1 MDIPLNTL
9 SGVDR
14 ASLERYAQLIVTR
27 GCNVQPGQFFQIGA
41 DSVSTDFAVLV
52 AKAAY
57 EAGAGFVNVD
67 LSDDRFQRARVLG
80 SAKDEFLD
88 HVPAHIP
95 VRFDEMIDSRS
106 AVVRLI
112 GPRDPS
118 DLAGLPASKM
128 NQVRMAGHKAAKR
141 FYSEGIGLSAVQ
153 WCVASAATIGWA
165 ESIMDD
171 VQGEEARTC
180 LWNELLQIVRAD
192 REDCFDRWRDHGAY
206 LKERGRRLNELQLDS
221 LHFSGPG
228 TDLSVG
234 LSELAR
240 FEGGG
245 AMSQREVEFV
255 PNLPTEEVFTTPDW
269 RRTEGVVR
277 VTRPFV
283 VNGELVRD
291 LTMTFSAGELVDFD
305 ASEGAET
312 LKAYVDSDPGAR
324 RLGEVA
330 LVGTD
335 SPIFQNGRVFKEI
348 LLDENAACHIAVG
361 NAYKSCLE
369 GGEGLSQERLD
380 EIGCNSSSA
389 HTDMMIS
396 DESVQVIGRSSNGK
410 ESEIIRDGAWVLG
423 E

>member
-1 MDIPLNTL
+1 MDTL

-14 ASLERYAQLIVTR
+14 VSLERYAQLIVTR

-41 DSVSTDFAVLV
+41 DAESTDFAVLV
-52 AKAAY
+52 AEAAY
-57 EAGAGFVNVD
+57 QAGAAFVNVD
-67 LSDDRFQRARVLG
+67 LSDDRIQRARILRSV
-80 SAKDEFLD
+80 KEEFLD
-88 HVPAHIP
+88 HVPSHIP
-95 VRFDEMIDSRS
+95 VRFDEMIESRG

-112 GPRDPS
+112 GPKDPNVLS
-118 DLAGLPASKM
+118 GMPADKTNRVRLAGH
-128 NQVRMAGHKAAKR
+128 QAAKR

-153 WCVASAATIGWA
+153 WCVAAAATIGWA

-171 VQGEEARTC
+171 VQGEKARQC

-192 REDCFDRWRDHGAY
+192 KEDVFERWTDHVAH
-206 LKERGRRLNELQLDS
+206 LKERSRRLNDLNLS
-221 LHFSGPG
+221 TIHFAGPG
-228 TDLSVG
+228 TDLTVG
-234 LSELAR
+234 LSPLAR
-240 FEGGG
+240 FAGGG
-245 AMSQREVEFV
+245 AQSQREVEFI

-269 RRTEGVVR
+269 RLTEGVVR

-283 VNGELVRD
+283 VNGELVKD
-291 LTMTFSAGELVDFD
+291 LVMTFSSGELVDFD
-305 ASEGAET
+305 ASEGADALT
-312 LKAYVDSDPGAR
+312 AYVDSDPGAR

-361 NAYKSCLE
+361 NAYKSCLLD
-369 GGEGLSQERLD
+369 GESLSPEKLE

-396 DESVQVIGRSSNGK
+396 DESVQVIGRSADGS
-410 ESEIIRDGAWVLG
+410 EHEIIRQGAWVLG